1 MLWYDLCNITCISHF
16 RHFPVSLMDPVSA
29 IILLSTI
36 IEICLLGFL
45 VVGLVALFAEC
56 FVIICRSCYHS
67 RSSFIVWR
75 LCNYSHGSPSRVFHS
90 IVRTSGECC
99 YKPVSISNV
108 HLGKVCEYSCRLW
121 LTSVKLIAALFVLR
135 SLKSILM
142 ISLYVFFISVRYS
155 AYLLVSMFFINNALI
170 SGFSIVLWYSIS
182 SCNSLCP
189 LCKHD
194 MFVYSLHSTQS
205 SETVIS
211 VISS

>member
-1 MLWYDLCNITCISHF
+1 MLWYEYCNITCISHF
-16 RHFPVSLMDPVSA
+16 HHFPVSFMDPVSA
-29 IILLSTI
+29 VILLSTI
-36 IEICLLGFL
+36 IGVCLLGFL

-75 LCNYSHGSPSRVFHS
+75 FCNYSYGSPSRVFHS

-99 YKPVSISNV
+99 YKPVSISDV
-108 HLGKVCEYSCRLW
+108 HLGRVCEYSCRLW
-121 LTSVKLIAALFVLR
+121 LTSVKLIAVLFVLR
-135 SLKSILM
+135 NLGNIRMIWLHVSS
-142 ISLYVFFISVRYS
+142 ISLICS

-194 MFVYSLHSTQS
+194 MFTYSFHSTHS
-205 SETVIS
+205 SETIVS
-211 VISS
+211 VVSW